1 MGVGN
6 DLDDVLLHRTWA
18 GARSRR
24 SFIAAT
30 GAAILAIPAITHAS
44 PSPTG
49 VAPPGRKQEDLKP
62 LLKRLRKRTVSDDMV
77 LAVAEAL
84 ARCGVG
90 TYASP
95 VDAEPMVAIS
105 GAPSPLK
112 YLRWQVTTMANELAA
127 RNGSTGAELDS
138 LIDPFESGVS
148 PSAVVAGYAREG
160 TTSGADLVRGLLGKR
175 NWKHRDEI
183 RIPMLLRAMI
193 AGEML
198 AAYGQSQGFGGGALA
213 YRESGPGS
221 NLATSFHFQSTSLCQ
236 QVSLFAT
243 TLLAGVA
250 TTLQFGSDAALH
262 SDFFHALWAG
272 MISVGVAARTGVTDL
287 TQANIAEMISV
298 ATTYV
303 LETQIIGLIH
313 PWTVRVTPD
322 PTRTRF
328 GVGTEEIHGTITVDV
343 TAGAD
348 GDWPEDL
355 RACAAEAGIDL
366 PSVDDATA
374 HSRWNIHESP
384 VDLIHG
390 VSVFADADS
399 GATATRTCLYV
410 TNQESA
416 DVARLEELEG
426 VVDVTVSIVRD
437 DLEEL
442 DRRLTE
448 ATFPDLRGFIGDTF
462 APILGA
468 GYLDLTDRL
477 VALKTATG
485 ATSITV
491 VYHDAAIDVP
501 DSSGSGCEYGDWNL
515 DDMVQ
520 AVQAMFD
527 SVESAVRVAYEFAG
541 GGSVLH
547 IRADDTFRWN
557 FNQYAI
563 TARSDDPNVGTVT
576 VQIVFDGS
584 FEGVIHAQDNQLLVE
599 SQHHTLTVSAEAYLN
614 GSFVSDMPVASE
626 AWWSPGGALS
636 FKCGP
641 DADTMTLVPKLL
653 DDPQGI
659 VVRRV
664 GS

>member
-1 MGVGN
+1 MRDG
-6 DLDDVLLHRTWA
+6 DRLDDSSSCVPSSRAH
-18 GARSRR
+18 SRR
-24 SFIAAT
+24 LFIAAA
-30 GAAILAIPAITHAS
+30 GATLLALPTAAHAS
-44 PSPTG
+44 PSASHHTEP
-49 VAPPGRKQEDLKP
+49 AHHQDLKP
-62 LLKRLRKRTVSDDMV
+62 LLKRLRKRTVSEDMV

-84 ARCGVG
+84 ARSGIG

-95 VDAEPMVAIS
+95 ADTEPIVAIS
-105 GAPSPLK
+105 GTPSPLK

-148 PSAVVAGYAREG
+148 PFVIIAGYVREG
-160 TTSGADLVRGLLGKR
+160 KSTGADLVRGLLGKR
-175 NWKHRDEI
+175 NWQHRDF
-183 RIPMLLRAMI
+183 RIPMLVRAI
-193 AGEML
+193 VAGDML
-198 AAYGQSQGFGGGALA
+198 AACAQSHDVGGGALA
-213 YRESGPGS
+213 FRGSGQYPGPV
-221 NLATSFHFQSTSLCQ
+221 TSFAFQSTSLCQ
-236 QVSLFAT
+236 QISLFVT

-262 SDFFHALWAG
+262 SDFFTALWAG
-272 MISVGVAARTGVTDL
+272 MISVGAAARTGLTDL

-298 ATTYV
+298 ATIYV

-328 GVGTEEIHGTITVDV
+328 GVGTEEVHGSITVDV
-343 TAGAD
+343 TAGSD
-348 GDWPEDL
+348 GDWPDDL

-366 PSVDDATA
+366 PSVEDANA
-374 HSRWNIHESP
+374 HSHWNIHESP

-390 VSVFADADS
+390 VSVFADADA

-416 DVARLEELEG
+416 DAARLQEQEG
-426 VVDVTVSIVRD
+426 VVDITVSIVRE

-448 ATFPDLRGFIGDTF
+448 ATFPDLHGFIGDTF
-462 APILGA
+462 GPILGT
-468 GYLDLTDRL
+468 GYANLMDRL

-491 VYHDAAIDVP
+491 IYHDGEIEVP
-501 DSSGSGCEYGDWNL
+501 DDSGTGCAYGDWNL
-515 DDMVQ
+515 DDMV
-520 AVQAMFD
+520 AAIQAMFD
-527 SVESAVRVAYEFAG
+527 SIESDVQYTFSFAG
-541 GGSVLH
+541 GGSILH
-547 IRADDTFRWN
+547 IRSDDTFRWN

-563 TARSDDPNVGTVT
+563 DARSDNPDIGTMIVS
-576 VQIVFDGS
+576 IVFDGT
-584 FEGVIHAQDNQLLVE
+584 FEGVLHAQDNQLLIE
-599 SQHHTLTVSAEAYLN
+599 SRNHTLTVSAEAYLN

-664 GS
+664 GA

>member
-1 MGVGN
+1 MCDGN
-6 DLDDVLLHRTWA
+6 DLDDVHPRCSWT

-30 GAAILAIPAITHAS
+30 GAALLTLPAFAHAS
-44 PSPTG
+44 PSASVHTDP
-49 VAPPGRKQEDLKP
+49 AHRLEDLKP

-84 ARCGVG
+84 ARSGIG
-90 TYASP
+90 TYANP
-95 VDAEPMVAIS
+95 VDAEPMVAII
-105 GAPSPLK
+105 GTPSPLK

-127 RNGSTGAELDS
+127 RNGSTGADLDS

-160 TTSGADLVRGLLGKR
+160 TSSGADLVRGLLGKR
-175 NWKHRDEI
+175 NWKRRDEI
-183 RIPMLLRAMI
+183 RTPMLVRAII
-193 AGEML
+193 AGELL
-198 AAYGQSQGFGGGALA
+198 AAYGQSQGLGGGSLA
-213 YRESGPGS
+213 YRGSGPGS
-221 NLATSFHFQSTSLCQ
+221 SLATSFDFQSTSLCQ
-236 QVSLFAT
+236 QISLFVT

-250 TTLQFGSDAALH
+250 TTLQFGSDAALQ

-272 MISVGVAARTGVTDL
+272 MISVGVAARTGLTDL

-313 PWTVRVTPD
+313 PWTVRVTSD

-328 GVGTEEIHGTITVDV
+328 GVGTEEVHGSITVDV

-348 GDWPEDL
+348 GNWPEDL

-390 VSVFADADS
+390 VSVFADADA

-416 DVARLEELEG
+416 DVARLQEQEG

-462 APILGA
+462 APILGS

-477 VALKTATG
+477 IALKTATG
-485 ATSITV
+485 ATSFTV
-491 VYHDAAIDVP
+491 VYHDGAIEAP

-520 AVQAMFD
+520 AIQAMFD
-527 SVESAVRVAYEFAG
+527 SVESAVRVTYEYAG
-541 GGSVLH
+541 GGSILH

-563 TARSDDPNVGTVT
+563 TALSDDPNVGTVT

-584 FEGVIHAQDNQLLVE
+584 FEGVIHPQDNQLLIE

>member
-1 MGVGN
+1 MCDGN
-6 DLDDVLLHRTWA
+6 DLDDVRLYRSWTCS
-18 GARSRR
+18 RSRR

-30 GAAILAIPAITHAS
+30 GAAILALPAIAHAS
-44 PSPTG
+44 PSQSDT
-49 VAPPGRKQEDLKP
+49 VTSARLQEDLKP
-62 LLKRLRKRTVSDDMV
+62 LLKRLRKRTVSEDMV
-77 LAVAEAL
+77 LAVTEAL
-84 ARCGVG
+84 ARSGIG

-95 VDAEPMVAIS
+95 ADVEPIVAIS
-105 GAPSPLK
+105 GTPSPLK

-127 RNGSTGAELDS
+127 RNGFAGADLDS
-138 LIDPFESGVS
+138 LIDPFESGIS
-148 PSAVVAGYAREG
+148 PSAVVAGFAREG
-160 TTSGADLVRGLLGKR
+160 TSSGAELVRGLLGKR
-175 NWKHRDEI
+175 NWRQRDEI
-183 RIPMLLRAMI
+183 RIPMLVRAII
-193 AGEML
+193 AGEAL
-198 AAYGQSQGFGGGALA
+198 AAYGQAQSLGGGVLA
-213 YRESGPGS
+213 FRSSGLGS
-221 NLATSFHFQSTSLCQ
+221 SPATSFEFQSTSLCQ
-236 QVSLFAT
+236 QISIFVT

-250 TTLQFGSDAALH
+250 TTLQFGSDSALH
-262 SDFFHALWAG
+262 SEFFTSLWAG
-272 MISVGVAARTGVTDL
+272 MISVGVAARTGLTDL

-313 PWTVRVTPD
+313 PWRVRVTPD

-328 GVGTEEIHGTITVDV
+328 GVGTEEVRGSIAVDV
-343 TAGAD
+343 TAGSD
-348 GDWPEDL
+348 GDWPDDL
-355 RACAAEAGIDL
+355 RACAADAGIVL
-366 PSVDDATA
+366 PSVEDATA
-374 HSRWNIHESP
+374 HSHWSIRESP

-390 VSVFADADS
+390 VSVFADTDA
-399 GATATRTCLYV
+399 GATANRTCLYV

-416 DVARLEELEG
+416 DAARLQEQEG
-426 VVDVTVSIVRD
+426 VVDVTVSIERD

-448 ATFPDLRGFIGDTF
+448 ATFPNLHGFIGDTF
-462 APILGA
+462 APILGS

-477 VALKTATG
+477 FALKTATG

-491 VYHDAAIDVP
+491 VYHDGAIEVP
-501 DSSGSGCEYGDWNL
+501 DSSGTGCAYGDWNL
-515 DDMVQ
+515 DDMV
-520 AVQAMFD
+520 ATIQAMFD
-527 SVESAVRVAYEFAG
+527 SIESEVQFTFSFAG
-541 GGSVLH
+541 GGSILH
-547 IRADDTFRWN
+547 VRSDGTFRWN

-563 TARSDDPNVGTVT
+563 DARSDNPDVGTMV
-576 VQIVFDGS
+576 VSIVFDGS
-584 FEGVIHAQDNQLLVE
+584 FEGVLHAQDNQLLIE

-664 GS
+664 GA